1 MAEYIFTPTGG
12 RVTSEKELPRP
23 LFEPVGETKP
33 KAAAPKPKRAA
44 TARKAKTPV
53 KE

>member
-12 RVTSEKELPRP
+12 RVSSDNELPRP
-23 LFEPVGETKP
+23 LFVPVDAAEK
-33 KAAAPKPKRAA
+33 KAAPARAKRA
-44 TARKAKTPV
+44 TTRKAKADP